1 MENFALISL
10 AAELETAARGMVV
23 RRIVQYSDRG
33 FLLETRTGRTPGLK
47 LSMDP
52 RNPVLYI
59 SGARPPVDRTGS
71 DFLLTLRKHLS
82 SARLIDIH
90 KPLSE
95 RIVELRFRTAL
106 PARELETVTL
116 VAELFPN
123 APNLVLLDSGRHILA
138 SMATRAGRGLE
149 PFGAYRYPATDKTDM
164 AAIEAGTSWFP
175 EEAYARF
182 RRGWLVRYLAGA
194 CPVLAAELVH
204 RQDRS
209 GQSLPDVLEALLAE
223 LSAPS
228 ATAWLYSAAPLAVLL
243 ERNDLNALRR
253 AVASPIELES
263 LRATHSLSTYPGML
277 AAVRALHDVLDE
289 RTHLERLKAPRLRV
303 LRGLRRRAERRRE
316 RLLERQRQF
325 QDAVGLGETAA
336 LLVSS
341 GVAMNTRRR
350 SVDATDYTR
359 TPPATRTVEL
369 DPARTVRENID
380 AMFRKQRK
388 AVRGLGI
395 IDERLVE
402 LDRAEARLAD
412 DEERVRALSDWNAWH
427 AFADGSR
434 SRPSPGADSP
444 RRPTAARD
452 SRKLRARSVVVHGHE
467 VLIGRNGRE
476 NDDLTFRVAAGD
488 DFWLHAADYSGS
500 HVVVR
505 NPTKRSAMDAPLL
518 ERAAQLAAYHSQAR
532 NAHTVGVHYTQRKF
546 VRKPSR
552 AKPGRVVLRQFRTI
566 QVAPRDWDG
575 VET

>member
-1 MENFALISL
+1 MISL

-59 SGARPPVDRTGS
+59 SGARPPVDKTGS
-71 DFLLTLRKHLS
+71 EFLLTLRKHLS
-82 SARLIDIH
+82 SAHLIDIH

-95 RIVELRFRTAL
+95 RIVEFRFRTAL

-116 VAELFPN
+116 IAELFPN
-123 APNLVLLDSGRHILA
+123 APNLVLLDAGRHVLA
-138 SMATRAGRGLE
+138 GMAAPAGRGLE
-149 PFGAYRYPATDKTDM
+149 PFEPYRYPATEKADIASIDDV
-164 AAIEAGTSWFP
+164 ASRFH
-175 EEAYARF
+175 EEAYARD
-182 RRGWLVRYLAGA
+182 RRGWLVRNLAGA
-194 CPVLAAELVH
+194 GPVLAAELVH

-209 GQSLPDVLEALLAE
+209 GRSLPDILGALLTE
-223 LSAPS
+223 LSQPS

-253 AVASPIELES
+253 AVTSPIELES
-263 LRATHSLSTYPGML
+263 LRRTHSVSTYPGML
-277 AAVRALHDVLDE
+277 AAVRALYDVLEE
-289 RTHLERLKAPRLRV
+289 RTHLERLKVPRLRT
-303 LRGLRRRAERRRE
+303 LRDLRRRAERRRE
-316 RLLERQRQF
+316 RLLQRQRQF

-341 GVAMNTRRR
+341 GVPMNTRRPR
-350 SVDATDYTR
+350 VEATDYTR
-359 TPPATRTVEL
+359 VPPAARTVEL

-380 AMFRKQRK
+380 SMFRKQRK
-388 AVRGLGI
+388 AVRGLRI
-395 IDERLVE
+395 IGERLLE
-402 LDRAEARLAD
+402 LDQAEARLAV
-412 DEERVRALSDWNAWH
+412 DEKRVRAASDWNALQ
-427 AFADGSR
+427 AFTDGAR
-434 SRPSPGADSP
+434 KRPSPEADAP
-444 RRPTAARD
+444 RRRAATPEG
-452 SRKLRARSVVVHGHE
+452 RKLRARSVVVHGHE

-476 NDDLTFRVAAGD
+476 NDDLTFRIASRD

-505 NPTKRSAMDAPLL
+505 NPSKRPEMDDNVL

-546 VRKPSR
+546 VRKPNR
-552 AKPGRVVLRQFRTI
+552 AKPGRVVLERFQTI

-575 VET
+575 VEA